1 MCTHRPTKVES
12 LVVKIGLIESESE
25 MIGLVSTVK
34 NPKNVT
40 FYVCDTFSQTL
51 MSDEQLQYAAG
62 GANVL

>member
-1 MCTHRPTKVES
+1 
-12 LVVKIGLIESESE
+12 VVKIGLIESESE